1 MGNKENGLGFRCA
14 NGRWSPKQPFCW
26 RFDGPLCLCGF
37 HSCSCCS
44 ELRPP
49 QSEHSVLICQM
60 DGCSFE
66 KHPSTEYCCGA
77 LLLPLVPHMRAP
89 VSCLHRIPG
98 LETMGEESS
107 MHVYIYIYV
116 DTCIFVIIYMPW
128 LILSTC
134 DSHSSGELCLP
145 A

>member
-1 MGNKENGLGFRCA
+1 MGNKENDLDFRCA

-26 RFDGPLCLCGF
+26 RFDGPVCLF
-37 HSCSCCS
+37 HSCPCHS

-60 DGCSFE
+60 DGYSFE
-66 KHPSTEYCCGA
+66 NPPSVEYCCGA
-77 LLLPLVPHMRAP
+77 LLLPLVLYVRAP
-89 VSCLHRIPG
+89 VSCFHRIPG

-107 MHVYIYIYV
+107 MHVHIHIYV

-128 LILSTC
+128 LIPSTC
-134 DSHSSGELCLP
+134 DSHSSRELWLP

>member
-26 RFDGPLCLCGF
+26 RFDGPLCLYWF
-37 HSCSCCS
+37 HSCPCCS

-66 KHPSTEYCCGA
+66 NHPSAEYCCGA

-89 VSCLHRIPG
+89 VSCLHRISG